1 MKTSDTGSRKLLKS
15 EFSDSESQENDSSDE
30 ESENVTPRKEEKAS
44 EYELQR
50 LKRIEENKK
59 RMEALGLHK
68 MANTFMGSFQKAQK
82 KKIEKKGKRKMVEED
97 EEYKPSEME
106 EEICSSSEEG
116 ESDEEKFSGSQKGK
130 AKKKTSTP
138 KKQILNS
145 GILDD
150 DAALMQ
156 AIALSLK
163 DSAGFLDVP
172 TSAPSQS
179 PGAHAVDVIG
189 NQKEGNPSI
198 QEDVGKRKGKKMGK
212 QITSRVQMT
221 EDEMVIHF
229 FHFDE
234 VGKGNI
240 TLRDIQRVATAHDF
254 TWSEKEISDMI
265 YCFDGDGD
273 GKLNL
278 DDFRKIVGRCNMI
291 KDSDNGTKDKV

>member
-30 ESENVTPRKEEKAS
+30 EYENVTPRKEEKAS

-50 LKRIEENKK
+50 LKRIDENKK

-82 KKIEKKGKRKMVEED
+82 KKIEKMGKRKMVDED

-116 ESDEEKFSGSQKGK
+116 ESDEEKFSGSQKRK

-150 DAALMQ
+150 DATLMQ
-156 AIALSLK
+156 LIVSNALSLALCAGVALSLK

-198 QEDVGKRKGKKMGK
+198 QEDVGKRKGKKWV
-212 QITSRVQMT
+212 SRSLA
-221 EDEMVIHF
+221 EC
-229 FHFDE
+229 
-234 VGKGNI
+234 K
-240 TLRDIQRVATAHDF
+240 
-254 TWSEKEISDMI
+254 
-265 YCFDGDGD
+265 
-273 GKLNL
+273 
-278 DDFRKIVGRCNMI
+278 
-291 KDSDNGTKDKV
+291 